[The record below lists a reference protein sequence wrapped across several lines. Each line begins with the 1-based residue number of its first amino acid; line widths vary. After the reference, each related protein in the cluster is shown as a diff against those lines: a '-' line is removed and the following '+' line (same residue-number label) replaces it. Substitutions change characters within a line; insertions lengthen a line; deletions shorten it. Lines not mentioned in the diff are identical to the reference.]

1 MMNDNAPER
10 SPFAEAIQKSQVH
23 DIAHMRHDLLKLIVI
38 AGLVGFALIATV
50 NPFILSL
57 SPAAARTT
65 RTNYM
70 VLTPLLLLGVSLF
83 FYQYLRPLKE
93 LALHLDM
100 GRPPSPEL
108 AQRARR
114 LALETPVYLLSLPII
129 GALGLSLL
137 VVAVS
142 SMHKG
147 GYIFAHQAPSA
158 VLATTVTTGIALLV
172 AMRARRILTP
182 VLLATTDYAVEEDAG
197 FRFDIRTRQRLISG
211 ILTSIS
217 IAFLAVLGYVVV
229 YHTALEEL
237 QQRYILLSDV
247 ITQDF
252 AALGERLRPWDEA
265 TLLAYLEQLSVREGI
280 FSTLVD
286 AEGHYRSDI
295 PPAFA
300 DLGLP
305 PERLKEHLAPTTPTA
320 FEVHDGAALLVPLF
334 GTQRGFWLIFLYRAA
349 PFKLA
354 SARRASIILLVF
366 VIGMMAFVWVSSHY
380 LSQDLSHDIRYVTQ
394 QFKQLA
400 TEAPSKAGDALTT
413 ASTAHEIPVTSR
425 DEVGDLVRAFNAL
438 QREIQMQQ
446 QQLAREQQDL
456 LTLQM
461 ISTHISALRQLDQLL
476 DAIPARVAEAFRGD
490 SGRPRYTPLILLTDP
505 GKKVLRLHG
514 HSFMLPLGDEGGVL
528 GNVAKTG
535 QPAHIPDVAQDET
548 YLVPDDSQ
556 PMGFIHARQSP
567 LLPIARPIEVDALP
581 TSALVMPMISSGE
594 MIGVFSVEAEG
605 GFSACDER
613 IITALANQTAVAIHN
628 AQLYTALEE
637 QRQTANGLVQMAQV
651 INSTLELNQVLNL
664 ALESLGYLVPYD
676 NASILL
682 TERGKL
688 QLVAQ
693 QGLDSSSHDRMPW
706 QSPGLQRIGEEI
718 LETQQVRLIAD
729 MSALT
734 HRQDTRRAS
743 HRKEGGT
750 PLRSFDDA
758 QDDRQDVG
766 AVPRSWVA
774 APLVVHGHSI
784 GLLTVSKMEAFA
796 YQAEASQRVAA
807 FAEQVATAVQNARL
821 YQTMLARAQ
830 ELALLHEVSQRITG
844 LLDVP
849 LLLREI
855 TERVA
860 EVFGYQVIS
869 IHLVDQE
876 DASLTFAAQR
886 GVNAEVAKDWQQ
898 PLSGQGIVPWVARH
912 RAPAV
917 VPDVTSDPRYVPL
930 REGIRSELAIPLIA
944 GESLIG
950 VFNVESESPDAFND
964 SDVRLMTALGHQVTA
979 ALENARLFE
988 SVQAQAHDLAHMAGA
1003 LTEEKRKLD
1012 AILRNI
1018 ADGLL
1023 VTDPQ
1028 GAIIMVNP
1036 AFETMF
1042 GQRDALSTGQ
1052 PVHEQALVHLIQQ
1065 AVDQPMATFSTEIAK
1080 RDGRTFKA
1088 TAAAIQEDDGVPGET
1103 PASRLL
1109 GVVTVVRDISQ
1120 EKAIERMK
1128 SDFVTTV
1135 SHELRT
1141 PLTSV
1146 LGFAKLIGR
1155 TFQKDIL
1162 PRLSE
1167 EEQQDRH
1174 IQRALRRIARNLDI
1188 MIVEGERLTRLLEDV
1203 LDISKMESGKVEWQ
1217 DVEMDLMACIQEV
1230 VASYRGQAQEKGLS
1244 LEVRSFGGHEKDE
1257 VGSAKASL
1265 SLPQMVA
1272 DRERIA
1278 QVLENLLSNAVK
1290 FTETGKITVS
1300 VRPLA
1305 PGEKVHGWQ
1314 ATEAQDG
1321 GVLVAMEDT
1330 GPGIAVE
1337 GLPRLFHRF
1346 QQLVTDT
1353 LTDKPR
1359 GTGLG
1364 LAICKEIVEHYGGT
1378 IWAESTLDVGTT
1390 FYFTLPRRPKEPMT
1404 S

>member
-1 MMNDNAPER
+1 MNDDAPER
-10 SPFAEAIQKSQVH
+10 SPSAEDIQKSLVR
-23 DIAHMRHDLLKLIVI
+23 DISQMRRDLLALII
-38 AGLVGFALIATV
+38 IAGSAGLVLIATV

-83 FYQYLRPLKE
+83 FYRYLRPLKE
-93 LALHLDM
+93 LASHLDI

-114 LALETPVYLLSLPII
+114 LALETPVYLLGIPIV

-142 SMHKG
+142 SVHER

-229 YHTALEEL
+229 YRTALEEL

-252 AALGERLRPWDEA
+252 AVLGEGLRPWDEA
-265 TLLAYLEQLSVREGI
+265 TLLAYLEQLSVKEGI

-320 FEVHDGAALLVPLF
+320 FEVHDGAALLVPLI
-334 GTQRGFWLIFLYRAA
+334 GTQRGLWLLFLYRAA

-400 TEAPSKAGDALTT
+400 TEAPSKAGDAMTV

-456 LTLQM
+456 LTLQT

-476 DAIPARVAEAFRGD
+476 DAITTRVAEAFRGD
-490 SGRPRYTPLILLTDP
+490 NGRPRYTPLILLTDP

-514 HSFMLPLGDEGGVL
+514 HSFTLPLGDEGGVL

-548 YLVPDDSQ
+548 YLVPDESQ
-556 PMGFIHARQSP
+556 PMSFIHVRQSP
-567 LLPIARPIEVDALP
+567 PLPIARPIEVDALP

-594 MIGVFSVEAEG
+594 MIGVFSVETEG

-734 HRQDTRRAS
+734 HRQD
-743 HRKEGGT
+743 
-750 PLRSFDDA
+750 
-758 QDDRQDVG
+758 VG
-766 AVPRSWVA
+766 AVPRSWVV

-876 DASLTFAAQR
+876 HASLTFAAQR
-886 GVNAEVAKDWQQ
+886 GVDAGVVEDWQQ
-898 PLSGQGIVPWVARH
+898 ALSGQGIVPWVARQ

-944 GESLIG
+944 GETLIG
-950 VFNVESESPDAFND
+950 VFNVESEIPDAFDD
-964 SDVRLMTALGHQVTA
+964 SDMRLMTALGHQITA

-988 SVQAQAHDLAHMAGA
+988 SVQTQAHDLAHMAGA

-1042 GQRDALSTGQ
+1042 GQLDALSTEQ
-1052 PVHEQALVHLIQQ
+1052 PGHEQALVHLIQQ
-1065 AVDQPMATFSTEIAK
+1065 AVEQPIATLSTEIAR

-1088 TAAAIQEDDGVPGET
+1088 TAAAIQEDDGAPGET

-1162 PRLSE
+1162 PRLQE
-1167 EEQQDRH
+1167 DDRH

-1188 MIVEGERLTRLLEDV
+1188 MIVEGERLTHLLQDV

-1217 DVEMDLMACIQEV
+1217 DVKMDLMACIQEV
-1230 VASYRGQAQEKGLS
+1230 VASYQGQAQEKGLR
-1244 LEVRSFGGHEKDE
+1244 LEARAFGEREKGE
-1257 VGSAKASL
+1257 EIRAKASL
-1265 SLPQMVA
+1265 PLPRIVA

-1290 FTETGKITVS
+1290 FTKTGGITVS
-1300 VRPLA
+1300 ARALA
-1305 PGEKVHGWQ
+1305 PGEEVHGWQ
-1314 ATEAQDG
+1314 ATEEQG
-1321 GVLVAMEDT
+1321 SGVLIAVEDT

-1337 GLPRLFHRF
+1337 DLPRLFHRF

-1390 FYFTLPRRPKEPMT
+1390 FYFTLPRQLKEPMT